1 MKIMETIHVK
11 FDKHTTMASE
21 NNSLEPDSNCMK
33 FEYPS
38 TKPYQ
43 TPTKED
49 LDDLF
54 EATHIVSTS
63 TEQTPSQ
70 SNEVAEGSN
79 QDDTTELDGMNSS
92 ILLWTKAHPLEQILG
107 DLSKPIMT
115 RSKLSNDVEMC
126 VYALNVS
133 LVEPSNIKEAMAYH
147 SCIEAMKEEL
157 H

>member
-1 MKIMETIHVK
+1 
-11 FDKHTTMASE
+11 
-21 NNSLEPDSNCMK
+21 
-33 FEYPS
+33 
-38 TKPYQ
+38 
-43 TPTKED
+43 
-49 LDDLF
+49 
-54 EATHIVSTS
+54 ATHIVSTS
-63 TEQTPSQ
+63 IEQTPSQ

-107 DLSKPIMT
+107 DPSKPIMT

-126 VYALNVS
+126 VYDLNVR

-157 H
+157 HQFKRLQVWELVKRPVGRNVIGVKLIWKNKTDA